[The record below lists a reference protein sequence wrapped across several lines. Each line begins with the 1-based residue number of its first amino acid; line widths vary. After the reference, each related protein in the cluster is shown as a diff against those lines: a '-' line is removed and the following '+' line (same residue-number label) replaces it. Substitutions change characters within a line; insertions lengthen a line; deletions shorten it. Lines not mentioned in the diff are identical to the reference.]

1 VQRITQIGKNKHLE
15 FEGLFDQ
22 THYVKLLFDY
32 FFIFINNIEVLKVM
46 CQSLLKVIVDKKIY
60 NIKSETV

>member
-32 FFIFINNIEVLKVM
+32 FFHFYK
-46 CQSLLKVIVDKKIY
+46 
-60 NIKSETV
+60 